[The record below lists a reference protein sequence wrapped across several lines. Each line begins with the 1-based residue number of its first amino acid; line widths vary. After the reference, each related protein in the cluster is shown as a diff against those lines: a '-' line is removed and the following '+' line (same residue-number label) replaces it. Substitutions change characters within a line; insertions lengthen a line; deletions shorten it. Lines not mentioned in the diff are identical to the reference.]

1 MCKALGVPL
10 TPRGYWAR
18 IEAGKASR
26 RPALPKH
33 SGRTEL
39 LRHRHVSDHPA
50 EPDPEHLVARREFEA
65 RPENRIVVQET
76 LERVLPVVAAM
87 TRGSR
92 TFSVSKGCLPRG
104 RRVLGALA

>member
-33 SGRTEL
+33 SGPTEL
-39 LRHRHVSDHPA
+39 LRHRHVSNHPA

-65 RPENRIVVQET
+65 RPENRILVQET
-76 LERVLPVVAAM
+76 LEHALPVVGAM

-92 TFSVSKGCLPRG
+92 TISVSQACLQRQ
-104 RRVLGALA
+104 RLLLDAL